1 MDQELMK
8 RVREAGF
15 SVAHNPIADGN
26 CFYRAAAFELD
37 TDWEIL
43 KEMVFDYLE
52 SNHVDVS
59 WFYYNCGMILFSCV
73 GLFFFNSSYYY
84 YLLSEFVNN

>member
-1 MDQELMK
+1 MR

-15 SVAHNPIADGN
+15 SVAHNPVADGN

-37 TDWEIL
+37 TDWETL

-52 SNHVDVS
+52 SNQVDVS
-59 WFYYNCGMILFSCV
+59 WFYYNWYDIIFMCRVVLFLIRPMIIT
-73 GLFFFNSSYYY
+73 Y
-84 YLLSEFVNN
+84 